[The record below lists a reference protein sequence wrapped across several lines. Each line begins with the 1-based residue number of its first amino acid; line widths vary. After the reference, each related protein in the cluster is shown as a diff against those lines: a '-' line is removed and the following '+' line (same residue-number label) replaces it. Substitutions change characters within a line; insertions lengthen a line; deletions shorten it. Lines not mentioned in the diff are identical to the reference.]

1 MSVDIDGFD
10 RCRILV
16 IGDLMIDHYVWGEV
30 DRISPEAPVQVVS
43 VSSEEDTLGGCGNV
57 VNNIVALGG
66 RVSLAGVVGDGV
78 DGDLLLSKCAAL
90 GVDTGGVVR
99 EPGRPTTRKTRIFA
113 ANQHVLR
120 IDRETLR
127 EIGEETLERLAAA
140 VEKKIGEV
148 DLVVVSD
155 YGKGTVTP
163 ALLGRVTRAAAA
175 MGRRII
181 ADPKGIDFSRYGAV
195 TVLTP
200 NKKEAGLA
208 AGIRITDDDSLNA
221 AARRLMKGSELES
234 LLVTCG
240 KEGMVL
246 FERGREPFKIAAE
259 ARQVFEVSGA
269 GDTVVAVLGLALAA
283 GATLRSAAALANTAA
298 GVVVGKIGTATL
310 SRRELAAARD
320 RAADPT
326 AAKIKTWEEL
336 PLLAQEL
343 RKKGKRIVLTNG
355 CFDLLH
361 AGHVMLFSAA
371 KQLGDVLIVAID
383 DDDSVRKLKGPGR
396 PVIQAR
402 ERLRI
407 LSALDAVD
415 YVVEFTS
422 DRLPELLEVLRP
434 EVLTKGSNY
443 ATEEVA
449 GRDLVERLGG
459 KVVLVPINEAISATR
474 IIDSIRNGKA

>member
-1 MSVDIDGFD
+1 MSVDIDRFD

-43 VSSEEDTLGGCGNV
+43 VTSEEDTLGGCGNV
-57 VNNIVALGG
+57 VNNIVALAG
-66 RVSLAGVVGDGV
+66 RVSLAGVVGDGA

-90 GVDTGGVVR
+90 GVETEGVVR

-127 EIGEETLERLAAA
+127 EIGKETFERLIAI
-140 VEKKIGEV
+140 VEKKIGEADV
-148 DLVVVSD
+148 VVVSD

-163 ALLGRVTRAAAA
+163 ALLERVTRAAAA
-175 MGRRII
+175 AGRRII
-181 ADPKGIDFSRYGAV
+181 ADPKGIDFSRYTGV

-208 AGIRITDDDSLNA
+208 AGIRITDDASLKA
-221 AARRLMKGSELES
+221 AADRLMNGIELES

-246 FERGREPFKIAAE
+246 FERGREPFKIPAE
-259 ARQVFEVSGA
+259 ARQIFEVSGA
-269 GDTVVAVLGLALAA
+269 GDTVVAVLGLSLAA
-283 GATLRSAAALANTAA
+283 GSTLRSAAALANTAA
-298 GVVVGKIGTATL
+298 GVVVGKVGTATL
-310 SRRELAAARD
+310 SRRELTAARD
-320 RAADPT
+320 RVADPT
-326 AAKIKTWEEL
+326 AAKAKTWEEL

-361 AGHVMLFSAA
+361 AGHVMLFSAS
-371 KQLGDVLIVAID
+371 KQLGDVLIVATD
-383 DDDSVRKLKGPGR
+383 DDDSVRRLKGPGR

-402 ERLRI
+402 ERMRI

-415 YVVEFTS
+415 YVIEFTS
-422 DRLPELLEVLRP
+422 DRLPELLDALRP
-434 EVLTKGSNY
+434 DVLTKGSNY

-449 GRDLVERLGG
+449 GREMVEQFGG
-459 KVVLVPINEAISATR
+459 KVALIPIKDEISATR
-474 IIDSIRNGKA
+474 IIDSIRNGKS

>member
-1 MSVDIDGFD
+1 MNVDIDRFD

-30 DRISPEAPVQVVS
+30 DRISPEAPVQVVA

-66 RVSLAGVVGDGV
+66 KVSLAGVTGAGP
-78 DGDLLLSKCAAL
+78 DGDLLVSKCRAL
-90 GVDTGGVVR
+90 GVDTEGVIR
-99 EPGRPTTRKTRIFA
+99 ETGRPTTRKTRIFA

-120 IDRETLR
+120 IDRETRR
-127 EIGEETLERLAAA
+127 EIAKESFARLTAAI
-140 VEKKIGEV
+140 EKKIGEV

-155 YGKGTVTP
+155 YGKGVVTP
-163 ALLGRVTRAAAA
+163 ALLGAVTRAAEAA
-175 MGRRII
+175 GKPIV
-181 ADPKGIDFSRYGAV
+181 ADPKGTDFSRYAGV

-208 AGIRITDDDSLNA
+208 AGIAIADDASLKEA
-221 AARRLMKGSELES
+221 AGRLMGAVALEN

-246 FERGREPFKIAAE
+246 FQRDREPYRIPAE

-269 GDTVVAVLGLALAA
+269 GDTVVAVLGLSLAA
-283 GATLRSAAALANTAA
+283 GATLTGAAALANTAA
-298 GVVVGKIGTATL
+298 GVVVGKVGTATL

-320 RAADPT
+320 RTADPS
-326 AAKIKTWEEL
+326 AAKIKTWDEL
-336 PLLAQEL
+336 PLLVQEI
-343 RKKGKRIVLTNG
+343 RKKGKRIVVTNG

-361 AGHVMLFSAA
+361 AGHVRLFSASR
-371 KQLGDVLIVAID
+371 QLGDVLIVATD
-383 DDDSVRKLKGPGR
+383 DDDSVRRIKGSGR
-396 PVIQAR
+396 PVIRAA

-415 YVVEFTS
+415 YVVEFSS
-422 DRLPELLEVLRP
+422 DRLEELLEILRP
-434 EVLTKGSNY
+434 DVLTKGSNY

-449 GRDLVERLGG
+449 GRDLVEHLGG
-459 KVVLVPINEAISATR
+459 RISSSSSSRSEENSTT
-474 IIDSIRNGKA
+474 